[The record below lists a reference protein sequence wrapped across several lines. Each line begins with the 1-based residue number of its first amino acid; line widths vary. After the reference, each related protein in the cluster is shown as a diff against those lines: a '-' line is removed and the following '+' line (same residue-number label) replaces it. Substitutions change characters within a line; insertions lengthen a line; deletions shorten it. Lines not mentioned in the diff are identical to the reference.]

1 MDENTKKEIE
11 ELKSFLSKKNSIDIE
26 EEIKSLKKRKRKTYF
41 LLKEAPTQVL
51 LTLIKEG
58 EEVYLSKLIRDSK
71 LAYSNAY
78 YTIKMLEKLKFIE
91 IENLDNYKIVKL
103 TDKGRKLVNLIE
115 EILLLTGE

>member
-11 ELKSFLSKKNSIDIE
+11 ELKNFLNKKNNINIE
-26 EEIKSLKKRKRKTYF
+26 EEIKSLKRRKRKTYF

-103 TDKGRKLVNLIE
+103 TEKGRKLVDLIE

>member
-1 MDENTKKEIE
+1 VDENTKKEIE
-11 ELKSFLSKKNSIDIE
+11 ELKNFLNKKNNINIE
-26 EEIKSLKKRKRKTYF
+26 EEIKSLKRRKRKTYF

-103 TDKGRKLVNLIE
+103 TEKGRKLVDLIE